1 MGGVG
6 PRHTGQFVHFR
17 RPPGFAGEPLTVNKM
32 KRIVRLL
39 RPKAIGEGLVDRI
52 RREQHEINRESR
64 RILDRWSN
72 LPAAAPTYGDI
83 GGRLAAHIVGGAF
96 NRLSAERTVHMPKT
110 ITINIVEISNGW
122 LVSTPGT
129 YSESDETSLYEDRQQ
144 PVTFYPD
151 YDCVVAAMPDIAR
164 EALKHEEDAET
175 RRRNVYERDRA
186 RYQNETEG
194 PIDPDAPIHQESPP
208 MGQEPVGEQVDQTEH
223 QQPVAEEVLSEEE
236 AAQLKE
242 E

>member
-1 MGGVG
+1 MQTV
-6 PRHTGQFVHFR
+6 RFQ
-17 RPPGFAGEPLTVNKM
+17 RPPGFAVEPLTVNKM

-39 RPKAIGEGLVDRI
+39 RPKPIGEGLVARI
-52 RREQHEINRESR
+52 RREQHEITRESR
-64 RILDRWSN
+64 RILNRAS
-72 LPAAAPTYGDI
+72 APPRTYGDI
-83 GGRLAAHIVGGAF
+83 SGKVSTYF
-96 NRLSAERTVHMPKT
+96 VNRALRQIRAERMKPVTKT

-164 EALKHEEDAET
+164 TALKHEEDAET
-175 RRRNVYERDRA
+175 RRRNAYERDRSMYEAAKATDHA
-186 RYQNETEG
+186 RAYPGE
-194 PIDPDAPIHQESPP
+194 PIVE
-208 MGQEPVGEQVDQTEH
+208 EQVVDQTDQME
-223 QQPVAEEVLSEEE
+223 PVPEE
-236 AAQLKE
+236 ATE